1 MQLIYFPNTP
11 TYIILSIFL
20 LAALI
25 ANRMGLKA
33 ITNINLIIVPIGLIS
48 MLILFLSTSK
58 NFVFERFFPILGY
71 GLDSTF
77 FSGLANM
84 FAFGGIAFLYFIN
97 PILKDYKKFKN
108 ISIVSIAISSVYLL
122 LSVASMLLVFSY
134 SSGSDQ
140 TIAIYSLT
148 RTIEYGRFLQRVD
161 AIFIL
166 IWILL
171 ALSYISIIVALNL
184 SIFKKI
190 TNISNSKA
198 MVFSFITLLFGI
210 SFFINNVSDG
220 KYIHEVLYKNFELIL
235 VFGISFA
242 ILLIANIKL
251 KLKKG
256 T

>member
-1 MQLIYFPNTP
+1 
-11 TYIILSIFL
+11 
-20 LAALI
+20 
-25 ANRMGLKA
+25 
-33 ITNINLIIVPIGLIS
+33 
-48 MLILFLSTSK
+48 MLILFLSTAK

-71 GLDSTF
+71 GIDATF
-77 FSGLANM
+77 LSGITNIFS
-84 FAFGGIAFLYFIN
+84 FGGIAFLYFIN
-97 PILKDYKKFKN
+97 PILKDYKNFKPICI
-108 ISIVSIAISSVYLL
+108 ISIIVSSIYLF

-134 SSGSDQ
+134 VSSSDQ

-171 ALSYISIIVALNL
+171 TLSYLSIVVALCL
-184 SIFKKI
+184 TIFKKI

-210 SFFINNVSDG
+210 SFFADDVSEG
-220 KYIHEVLYKNFELIL
+220 KFIHEIVYKNYELIL
-235 VFGISFA
+235 VFGVSFA
-242 ILLIANIKL
+242 IMLIANIKV

-256 T
+256 AST